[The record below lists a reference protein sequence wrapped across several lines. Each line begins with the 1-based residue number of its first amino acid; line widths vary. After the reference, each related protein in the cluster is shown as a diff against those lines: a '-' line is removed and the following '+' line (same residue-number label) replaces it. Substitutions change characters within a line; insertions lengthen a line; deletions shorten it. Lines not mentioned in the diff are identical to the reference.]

1 MRVREAPRPRRVPYR
16 GSRKKSKRTL
26 KTSASAD
33 ASVLSVSNAAAAALM
48 YGPHALAP
56 VVSASA
62 KRKEAPDRVARRR
75 VRRDDDAHKG
85 AV

>member
-1 MRVREAPRPRRVPYR
+1 MGCGAVRVCEAPRPRRVPYR

-48 YGPHALAP
+48 YGPHALSP

-62 KRKEAPDRVARRR
+62 KRNEAPQKTQKSMPV
-75 VRRDDDAHKG
+75 KM
-85 AV
+85 

>member
-1 MRVREAPRPRRVPYR
+1 MAV
-16 GSRKKSKRTL
+16 GSGSG
-26 KTSASAD
+26 SGSFPPASAD

-62 KRKEAPDRVARRR
+62 KRKEAPDGVARRR
-75 VRRDDDAHKG
+75 VRRGADAHKG

>member
-1 MRVREAPRPRRVPYR
+1 MGCGAVRVREAPRPRRVPYR
-16 GSRKKSKRTL
+16 GSRKKSKRIL

-62 KRKEAPDRVARRR
+62 KRNEAPQKTQKSMPV
-75 VRRDDDAHKG
+75 KM
-85 AV
+85 